1 MAILGIT
8 TVSPGL
14 VEVNPSVIY
23 IDTTDTYTEVTAPG
37 YLTPSRFQGFVFH
50 DKQMALISTS
60 DAGLAW
66 MEVHLSDNGLQ
77 VNLKPAI
84 NPGTVITPT
93 TANHISVFVN
103 NEGTMT
109 QDASTAI
116 NAGNIQAGV
125 DATAG
130 KFTSYPTTT
139 TSGSLTLKAI
149 DNSGDYDLTIQ
160 NDSHGQATTL
170 TIPDGGSAL
179 SSFILSNSTGTQT
192 IGSGNLEVSAGDF
205 VVSNQ
210 DSRTNSVDRP
220 VTFASITSGIPAA
233 GIGTGILIQAESQD
247 ENPSNF
253 GAIDFVSDDISTGS
267 EDTRMRIS
275 TRVAGAALAPAYDFV
290 STGSSG
296 MVLTHAAT
304 GTRTLTLPNYDL
316 AIADLSWQKIQEQD
330 ATNSAFIEFKNLSS
344 TFRAYKIIVS
354 GLSAQ
359 TGGSDLYM
367 TFSADNGAS
376 YAAIGY
382 YYAEDEVSLTLG
394 FVNNST
400 NNDSKFLL
408 SKIVSATAGETMCG
422 EISFLN
428 PLVAGSNITWSLG
441 GIDNNHDAKR
451 ADGAGNLLLI
461 AGNAFKF
468 AMSADSIATGKFTLY
483 GLRA

>member
-14 VEVNPSVIY
+14 VEVNPSIIY

-50 DKQMALISTS
+50 NKQMALISTS
-60 DAGLAW
+60 DAGIAW
-66 MEVHLSDNGLQ
+66 MEVFLSENGLQ

-103 NEGTMT
+103 DEGTMT

-125 DATAG
+125 NAIAG
-130 KFTSYPTTT
+130 EFISYPSSMA
-139 TSGSLTLKAI
+139 SGKLTLKAI
-149 DNSGDYDLTIQ
+149 DNSGDYELTIQ
-160 NDSHGQATTL
+160 NDSHAQATTL

-179 SSFILSNSTGTQT
+179 SSFILTNSTGTQT
-192 IGSGNLEVSAGDF
+192 IGSGSFEISAGDF
-205 VVSNQ
+205 VVTNQ

-233 GIGTGILIQAESQD
+233 GIGAGILIQAESQD
-247 ENPSNF
+247 ESPSNF
-253 GAIDFVSDDISTGS
+253 GAIDFIANDVSTGS
-267 EDTRMRIS
+267 EDTKMRIS
-275 TRVAGAALAPAYDFV
+275 TRVSGAALAAAYDFV

-296 MVLTHAAT
+296 IVLTHAAT

-316 AIADLSWQKIQEQD
+316 AISDLSWQKIQEQD

-354 GLSAQ
+354 GISAQ

-367 TFSADNGAS
+367 TFSANNGVS

-382 YYAEDEVSLTLG
+382 YYAEDEVSIAGVT
-394 FVNNST
+394 NNSA

-408 SKIVSATAGETMCG
+408 CKAISAAAGETIGG
-422 EISFLN
+422 EMSFLN
-428 PLVAGSNITWSLG
+428 PLVSGSNIIWALG
-441 GIDNNHDAKR
+441 GIDNSSDAKR
-451 ADGAGNLLLI
+451 AGGGGSVLSI

-468 AMSADSIATGKFTLY
+468 AMSADAIATGKFTLY